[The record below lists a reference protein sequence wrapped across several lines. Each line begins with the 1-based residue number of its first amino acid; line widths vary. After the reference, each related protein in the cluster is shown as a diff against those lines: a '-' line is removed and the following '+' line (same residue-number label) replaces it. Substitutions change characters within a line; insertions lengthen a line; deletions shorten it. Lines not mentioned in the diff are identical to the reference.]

1 MLSELENLCSRY
13 TDLSKTDISLLTEQ
27 SRIIADTPEYQ
38 ELDVFIDVWNVY
50 NNLALV
56 VFHKPP
62 KTKASLYREQI
73 VGKKV
78 LQYNE
83 PAVFHTLETK
93 LNSVDLLARSQ
104 ERRIIRQR
112 TYPIL
117 NDNNEAIG
125 VTIVESDVSR
135 TVLDGFEGA
144 NDKTV
149 YDDISS
155 ALKLFGQLG
164 NDIIDQ
170 LADAI
175 LVFNKEGYLVL
186 SNKVAINLYKQLGY
200 FDNIIGLTYDN
211 LSLDGVDFL
220 KIVSYFKHSHKNM
233 ITNNFNYLNY
243 YFKEKKLW
251 NTNKDQLILLIQD
264 RTDIKAKED
273 EINSKSITIRET
285 NHRIKNNLQ
294 SVISLL
300 RLQQHRLNNNEA
312 KRALAESISR
322 IMAIASTYELMSKQ
336 LVSTTNLKAF
346 IKLFISNFVQLNEQ
360 NMKFYIELKIDPQ
373 IFVNSDQIVSL
384 AIIINEIL
392 QNVVSHAFNGSQK
405 IKKYVQIEA
414 KIVDN
419 IITITVEDNGVGFDT
434 TKVKKDSLGLAI
446 INSYVKDKLSGRLKI
461 SSSKKGTKISF
472 SFKQKLQH

>member
-1 MLSELENLCSRY
+1 M
-13 TDLSKTDISLLTEQ
+13 
-27 SRIIADTPEYQ
+27 
-38 ELDVFIDVWNVY
+38 
-50 NNLALV
+50 
-56 VFHKPP
+56 
-62 KTKASLYREQI
+62 
-73 VGKKV
+73 
-78 LQYNE
+78 
-83 PAVFHTLETK
+83 K
-93 LNSVDLLARSQ
+93 L
-104 ERRIIRQR
+104 
-112 TYPIL
+112 IL
-117 NDNNEAIG
+117 N
-125 VTIVESDVSR
+125 
-135 TVLDGFEGA
+135 L
-144 NDKTV
+144 
-149 YDDISS
+149 
-155 ALKLFGQLG
+155 LLF
-164 NDIIDQ
+164 
-170 LADAI
+170 
-175 LVFNKEGYLVL
+175 V
-186 SNKVAINLYKQLGY
+186 KQ
-200 FDNIIGLTYDN
+200 I
-211 LSLDGVDFL
+211 
-220 KIVSYFKHSHKNM
+220 
-233 ITNNFNYLNY
+233 
-243 YFKEKKLW
+243 
-251 NTNKDQLILLIQD
+251 
-264 RTDIKAKED
+264 
-273 EINSKSITIRET
+273 
-285 NHRIKNNLQ
+285 IKNNLQ

>member
-1 MLSELENLCSRY
+1 MLSELEKLCYRY
-13 TDLSKTDISLLTEQ
+13 TDLSKTDISLLVKQ
-27 SRIIADTPEYQ
+27 SHLITDIQEYQ
-38 ELDVFIDVWNVY
+38 ELDVFIDVWNIY

-56 VFHKPP
+56 VYHKPP
-62 KTKASLYREQI
+62 KTKKSLYREQI

-78 LQYNE
+78 LQDNE

-117 NDNNEAIG
+117 NNNNAIG
-125 VTIVESDVSR
+125 VTIVESDVSQA
-135 TVLDGFEGA
+135 VLDGFEGT
-144 NDKTV
+144 NNKTV
-149 YDDISS
+149 YDDIYS
-155 ALKLFGQLG
+155 AIKLFGQLG
-164 NDIIDQ
+164 TDIIDQ

-175 LVFNKEGYLVL
+175 LVFNKDGYLVL

-211 LSLDGVDFL
+211 LSLDGVSFL
-220 KIVSYFKHSHKNM
+220 KIVSYFKHKNRSI

-243 YFKEKKLW
+243 FFREKKIW
-251 NTNKDQLILLIQD
+251 NASKDQLILLIQD
-264 RTDIKAKED
+264 RTDVKAKED

-300 RLQQHRLNNNEA
+300 RLQQHRVNNNEA
-312 KRALAESISR
+312 KKALGDSINR
-322 IMAIASTYELMSKQ
+322 IMSIASTYELMSKQ

-346 IKLFISNFVQLNEQ
+346 IKLFISNLIQLNEQ
-360 NMKFYIELKIDPQ
+360 NMKFHIEMNIDPQ

-392 QNVVSHAFNGSQK
+392 QNIISHAFDGNKK
-405 IKKYVQIEA
+405 IKKNVKIEA
-414 KIVDN
+414 KIADN
-419 IITITVEDNGVGFDT
+419 IITINVKDNGKGFDT
-434 TKVKKDSLGLAI
+434 AKVGRDSLGLAI

-461 SSSKKGTKISF
+461 NSSCKGTEISF